1 MYQYLNVIFRSI
13 AYTAANGNNHL
24 NRSKS
29 NYEGAKQRQNRLL
42 PPDRSPQYKNQK
54 TGTSKS
60 NHSSSP
66 KTNNTQN
73 TSLIGQPTNSHYAD
87 ETTKVSCR
95 KQDEPQPGT
104 KDDVRIMD
112 TSNFSRLTFVCTPTK
127 SNDTHS
133 PIPPTTNN
141 TSHSKESNHI
151 TTNITTTPELD
162 VKVNSETLVT
172 NHPTTNSGCNISYC
186 TSIVKSK
193 SEW

>member
-1 MYQYLNVIFRSI
+1 MNR
-13 AYTAANGNNHL
+13 AN
-24 NRSKS
+24 S
-29 NYEGAKQRQNRLL
+29 NFGGPKQRNNRLL
-42 PPDRSPQYKNQK
+42 PPDRTPQQSKEYKNQK
-54 TGTSKS
+54 SGTNKT
-60 NHSSSP
+60 HLLPSP
-66 KTNNTQN
+66 KTNNTQT
-73 TSLIGQPTNSHYAD
+73 TSLMAPTNSHFTD
-87 ETTKVSCR
+87 ETTKVSCP
-95 KQDEPQPGT
+95 KQAELPGT
-104 KDDVRIMD
+104 NDDVRIMD
-112 TSNFSRLTFVCTPTK
+112 TSNSSCLTFVCTPTK

-151 TTNITTTPELD
+151 TTNITTTPDLD